1 MRDLNSEPRPAGGS
15 SMALPLSLIVVTVAM
30 TAALVWM
37 VRVKSQAIEVGYRIQ
52 SLRTQVIQLDQQRA
66 ALEVEK
72 NALSRPTRLAAIAR
86 GTLGLV
92 PPDATTSLT
101 VQP

>member
-1 MRDLNSEPRPAGGS
+1 MRELDSDPRAAAAGPL
-15 SMALPLSLIVVTVAM
+15 ALPASLVVVTIVI
-30 TAALVWM
+30 TATLVWM

-52 SLRTQVIQLDQQRA
+52 SLRTQVVQLEQQRS

-86 GTLGLV
+86 NELGLV
-92 PPDATTSLT
+92 PPDASTSLT
-101 VQP
+101 VTP